1 MNFVPRAL
9 AKKTANTKTKSC
21 VSVKK
26 KVINTNQEGSSCVLL
41 QNVSTSGSSN
51 AQNPS
56 PFPISAETREPP
68 GRDDKNIGI
77 PLIHELQNKGNS
89 EGKKRLD
96 QGISFDPAPSDVDG
110 SRKVQ
115 THSSQSCRS
124 PPLPKGD
131 TSENE
136 NEETFHRKTS
146 ERTHTQSH
154 ENKLERLQQLSDRI
168 SSQVSVMKG
177 NQSTGHRES
186 LTPAKPSSDPVVN
199 DESMSYRDQEDVQ
212 HDVKESE
219 NPESDEEPRPIVS
232 FSKNQRWPD
241 ENEPVCVVCGKYG
254 EYICSQTEADVCSLE
269 CKAKN
274 LVRRGIQTTAPKT
287 KKPADDTIDALSG
300 PGAAADDAAADA
312 AVTVEEAD
320 QLFIYREHPDIAQL
334 APEQVQDIR
343 NEVQIFVEGIN
354 IQRPILEFEQLCLPA
369 KIHSNLQSSGYITPT
384 PIQMQAI
391 PISLALRDLMICAQ
405 TSSGKTLSFL
415 VPAVMTI
422 YNQVLTGVGS
432 KDPHVLIF
440 TPTRE
445 LAMQIEEQA
454 KQLMKGMLSMK
465 TALLVGGLP
474 LPPQLHRLRQG
485 IQFIVGTPGR
495 IMEIIKQEG
504 VCLSEIKLVA
514 IDEVDTMLQLGFQQ
528 QVYDIMTHLP
538 DNHQTIFTSA
548 TIPSSIEKMASSL
561 LSNPVF
567 ISVGTP
573 STPCTSVKQTIL
585 WVEEPSKKKKLFAVL
600 QDPKHFRPP
609 AIVFVDSKLGA
620 DLLAQAVEKSCGVA
634 VASLHGDKPQI
645 QRNGILQ
652 RFRDGAYDVLV
663 STAVLGRGIDLPGV
677 KMVINFDMPGTVEEY
692 IHQIGRTGRLGTNGT
707 AMTFINNSSKKL
719 FLQFTG
725 TLKPLGVILPP
736 ELINSPHLSYH
747 RQQHRSRDRRVDA
760 SSHRG
765 MPGGS
770 GYHDNKRSRDRESV
784 TDILKKR
791 KRKFKP

>member
-1 MNFVPRAL
+1 
-9 AKKTANTKTKSC
+9 
-21 VSVKK
+21 
-26 KVINTNQEGSSCVLL
+26 
-41 QNVSTSGSSN
+41 
-51 AQNPS
+51 
-56 PFPISAETREPP
+56 
-68 GRDDKNIGI
+68 
-77 PLIHELQNKGNS
+77 
-89 EGKKRLD
+89 
-96 QGISFDPAPSDVDG
+96 
-110 SRKVQ
+110 
-115 THSSQSCRS
+115 
-124 PPLPKGD
+124 
-131 TSENE
+131 
-136 NEETFHRKTS
+136 
-146 ERTHTQSH
+146 
-154 ENKLERLQQLSDRI
+154 
-168 SSQVSVMKG
+168 
-177 NQSTGHRES
+177 
-186 LTPAKPSSDPVVN
+186 
-199 DESMSYRDQEDVQ
+199 MSYRDQEDVQ

-343 NEVQIFVEGIN
+343 NEAIVYNNMMSCVCRDKEDVQKDIQEAENPESDEEPRPIVSFSKNQRWPDESEPVCVVCGKYGEYICSQTEADVCSLECKAKNLVRRGIQTTAPKTKKPAGDTIDALSGQDTAEDAEDAADVAATVEEADKLFIYREHPDISQLAPEQVQDIRNEVQIFVEGIN
-354 IQRPILEFEQLCLPA
+354 IQRPILEFEQLRLPA
-369 KIHSNLQSSGYITPT
+369 K
-384 PIQMQAI
+384 
-391 PISLALRDLMICAQ
+391 R
-405 TSSGKTLSFL
+405 
-415 VPAVMTI
+415 
-422 YNQVLTGVGS
+422 
-432 KDPHVLIF
+432 
-440 TPTRE
+440 
-445 LAMQIEEQA
+445 
-454 KQLMKGMLSMK
+454 MLSMK

-707 AMTFINNSSKKL
+707 AMTFINNNSKKL

>member
-26 KVINTNQEGSSCVLL
+26 KVMNTNQEGTSCVLL
-41 QNVSTSGSSN
+41 QNVSTSGSAT

-56 PFPISAETREPP
+56 PHLSAETREPP

-96 QGISFDPAPSDVDG
+96 QGISLDPSPSDVDG
-110 SRKVQ
+110 SKKFQ

-124 PPLPKGD
+124 PPLSKGD

-168 SSQVSVMKG
+168 SSRVSVMKG

-186 LTPAKPSSDPVVN
+186 LTPAKPSSDPVVYN
-199 DESMSYRDQEDVQ
+199 NMMSCVCRDKEDVQ
-212 HDVKESE
+212 KDIQEAE

-241 ENEPVCVVCGKYG
+241 ESEPVCVVCGKYG

-287 KKPADDTIDALSG
+287 KKPAGDTIDALSG
-300 PGAAADDAAADA
+300 QDTAEDAEDAADVAA
-312 AVTVEEAD
+312 TVEEAD
-320 QLFIYREHPDIAQL
+320 KLFIYREHPDISQL

-354 IQRPILEFEQLCLPA
+354 IQRPILEFEQLRLPA

-454 KQLMKGMLSMK
+454 KQLMKGMSSMK

-504 VCLSEIKLVA
+504 
-514 IDEVDTMLQLGFQQ
+514 
-528 QVYDIMTHLP
+528 
-538 DNHQTIFTSA
+538 
-548 TIPSSIEKMASSL
+548 
-561 LSNPVF
+561 
-567 ISVGTP
+567 
-573 STPCTSVKQTIL
+573 
-585 WVEEPSKKKKLFAVL
+585 
-600 QDPKHFRPP
+600 
-609 AIVFVDSKLGA
+609 
-620 DLLAQAVEKSCGVA
+620 
-634 VASLHGDKPQI
+634 
-645 QRNGILQ
+645 
-652 RFRDGAYDVLV
+652 
-663 STAVLGRGIDLPGV
+663 
-677 KMVINFDMPGTVEEY
+677 
-692 IHQIGRTGRLGTNGT
+692 
-707 AMTFINNSSKKL
+707 
-719 FLQFTG
+719 
-725 TLKPLGVILPP
+725 
-736 ELINSPHLSYH
+736 
-747 RQQHRSRDRRVDA
+747 
-760 SSHRG
+760 
-765 MPGGS
+765 
-770 GYHDNKRSRDRESV
+770 
-784 TDILKKR
+784 
-791 KRKFKP
+791 